1 MADKSLKAS
10 ELERFAR
17 NLENFA
23 KTNPGEAMYH
33 RFYGILEG
41 QIVTLQCC
49 GVITRQ
55 GAIKLHQ
62 QMAEVAHANRTG
74 ADKDLNRLT

>member
-1 MADKSLKAS
+1 MADKSLKVS

-23 KTNPGEAMYH
+23 KTNPDEAMYH
-33 RFYGILEG
+33 RFYGILES

-49 GVITRQ
+49 GVITGP
-55 GAIKLHQ
+55 GAVKLHQ
-62 QMAEVAHANRTG
+62 QMADVVHAKHNPT
-74 ADKDLNRLT
+74 AP

>member
-1 MADKSLKAS
+1 MADKKLKES

-23 KTNPGEAMYH
+23 KTNPDEALYH
-33 RFYGILEG
+33 RFYGILES

-49 GVITRQ
+49 GVITRHN
-55 GAIKLHQ
+55 AIKLHL
-62 QMAEVAHANRTG
+62 QMAEIAKAKQKNCE
-74 ADKDLNRLT
+74 L

>member
-1 MADKSLKAS
+1 MVDENLKAS

-23 KTNPGEAMYH
+23 KTNPGEEMYY
-33 RFYGILEG
+33 RFHGILEG
-41 QIVTLQCC
+41 QIVTLECC

-55 GAIKLHQ
+55 GAVKLHQ
-62 QMAEVAHANRTG
+62 QMAEVVRSKRVATQQPG
-74 ADKDLNRLT
+74 PV

>member
-1 MADKSLKAS
+1 MADESLKAR

-17 NLENFA
+17 NLDNFA
-23 KTNPGEAMYH
+23 KTNPGEEMYY
-33 RFYGILEG
+33 RFHGILEG

-55 GAIKLHQ
+55 GAVKLHQ
-62 QMAEVAHANRTG
+62 QMAEVISSKRQDSTQ
-74 ADKDLNRLT
+74 

>member
-1 MADKSLKAS
+1 MADESLKVS

-33 RFYGILEG
+33 RFYGILES
-41 QIVTLQCC
+41 QIATLQCC

-55 GAIKLHQ
+55 GAVKMHQ
-62 QMAEVAHANRTG
+62 QMAEVVHTKHTPVA
-74 ADKDLNRLT
+74 L